1 MAPYGRIGGNTCTKV
16 VDVVANL
23 VEEIERNIHEDE
35 PRNSDVIVDNVGD
48 IADILSNLFNSESSC
63 AALVVASISSFGINY
78 ELTPRSYPP
87 SQFCRYH
94 CLFDNHLICN

>member
-1 MAPYGRIGGNTCTKV
+1 MTFQDCITWARLRFEDYS
-16 VDVVANL
+16 VDRVQN
-23 VEEIERNIHEDE
+23 NCG
-35 PRNSDVIVDNVGD
+35 VIADNAAD
-48 IADILSNLFNSESSC
+48 IADTVSNHFNSYAESSC

-78 ELTPRSYPP
+78 ESTPRSYPP